1 MTHEQLRRSVL
12 GAGRPM
18 PPFLRQHNGAV
29 WSVATNGHVVV
40 AIRETLTKNVEG
52 PTIKL
57 RNIAHVGV
65 GGDYVELDRLRLF
78 LRESVAPVVVPN
90 TFDSV
95 EVEPV
100 RIAGV
105 TVQRPLLKRALRHLP
120 SGPVRIRA
128 EVGPSPHAVR
138 IEDHHFIV
146 VCMGLFGISK
156 ARTFRIARR
165 DLAQERRSSHRGV
178 KP

>member
-12 GAGRPM
+12 NGGRPM

-29 WSVATNGHVVV
+29 WTVATNGHVVV
-40 AIRETLTKNVEG
+40 AMRERLTKNVTG

-57 RNIAHVGV
+57 RDIAHVGV
-65 GGDYVELDRLRLF
+65 GGDYVELDRLRSF
-78 LRESVAPVVVPN
+78 LRESVAPVVVQR
-90 TFDSV
+90 TFSNV

-105 TVQRPLLKRALRHLP
+105 TIERTLLERALRHLP
-120 SGPVRIRA
+120 KGAVRIRA
-128 EVGPSPHAVR
+128 EVGPTPYAVR

-146 VCMGLFGISK
+146 VCMGLFGIAK
-156 ARTFRIARR
+156 ARTFRIAH
-165 DLAQERRSSHRGV
+165 RRS
-178 KP
+178 KT